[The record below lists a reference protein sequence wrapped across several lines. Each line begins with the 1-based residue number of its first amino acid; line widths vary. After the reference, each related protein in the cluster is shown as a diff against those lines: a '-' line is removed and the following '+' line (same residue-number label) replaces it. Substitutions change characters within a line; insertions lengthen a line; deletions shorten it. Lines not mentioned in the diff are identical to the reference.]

1 MIIMINGA
9 FGVGKTSV
17 AEELKSRISGSI
29 LFDPEMVG
37 YLLREMIPLEIRQN
51 EAKTGDFQDYIMWK
65 KLVVKVAE
73 ELMETYH
80 ETLIV
85 PMTIYNQERFE
96 YIYNGFK
103 KIDDKTHHFCLMGE
117 KETIADRLLKR
128 GEEEGNWCFQQIE
141 KGLSGFASGTFDEY
155 IQTDKLSVN
164 EITEHILSRLEV

>member
-17 AEELKSRISGSI
+17 AEELKSRIEGSI

-37 YLLREMIPLEIRQN
+37 YLLREMLPVEIRQR
-51 EAKTGDFQDYIMWK
+51 EAKTGDFQDFILWK
-65 KLVVKVAE
+65 NLVVEVAE
-73 ELMETYH
+73 ELMDTYH

-103 KIDDKTHHFCLMGE
+103 KIDAKTYHFCLMAE
-117 KETIADRLLKR
+117 KETISDRLLNR
-128 GEEEGNWCFQQIE
+128 GEEEGNWCFQQTE
-141 KGLSGFASGTFDEY
+141 RCLDGFRSGTFDEY
-155 IQTDKLSVN
+155 IQTDKLNIV
-164 EITEHILSRLEV
+164 EITEHILSRLEI